1 MISLGYNLWLWHLH
15 QKKIQTT
22 DAISKI
28 DYILDYKLITPVVK
42 TNLEEI
48 KALLQTINGD
58 S

>member
-1 MISLGYNLWLWHLH
+1 MASTSEKNTI
-15 QKKIQTT
+15 T

-28 DYILDYKLITPVVK
+28 DYILDYKFITPVVK

-48 KALLQTINGD
+48 KAELETIDGD

>member
-1 MISLGYNLWLWHLH
+1 MSKS
-15 QKKIQTT
+15 QQIQSCI
-22 DAISKI
+22 DKI

-48 KALLQTINGD
+48 KAELETIKGD

>member
-1 MISLGYNLWLWHLH
+1 MSKS
-15 QKKIQTT
+15 QQIQSCI
-22 DAISKI
+22 DKI

-48 KALLQTINGD
+48 KAELETINGD

>member
-1 MISLGYNLWLWHLH
+1 MSKS
-15 QKKIQTT
+15 QQIQSCI
-22 DAISKI
+22 DKI

>member
-1 MISLGYNLWLWHLH
+1 MSKS
-15 QKKIQTT
+15 QQIQSCI
-22 DAISKI
+22 DKI

-48 KALLQTINGD
+48 KAELETIDGD

>member
-1 MISLGYNLWLWHLH
+1 MSKS
-15 QKKIQTT
+15 QQIQSCI
-22 DAISKI
+22 DKI

-48 KALLQTINGD
+48 KALLQTIDGD

>member
-1 MISLGYNLWLWHLH
+1 MVMASTSEKNTI
-15 QKKIQTT
+15 T

-48 KALLQTINGD
+48 KAELETIDGD

>member
-1 MISLGYNLWLWHLH
+1 MSKS
-15 QKKIQTT
+15 QQIQSCI
-22 DAISKI
+22 DKI

-48 KALLQTINGD
+48 KVLLQTINGD